1 MPSPR
6 PSPSPGPRTAWPRS
20 SARGSRSGPGG
31 SAAAA
36 PPRPAAAAPCPRP
49 HRSRS
54 NMTREPR
61 RSSTGYLGA
70 LWIIAPLMPGLAA
83 VVTVGTYLFLP
94 TLTGVEPPTPP
105 AYPAWALIAGLG
117 VTALVWF
124 GGAFFAKALV
134 SAPRAQLR
142 LYAELLERTRSLRDR
157 TSTVRPSRPRT
168 ARPPRRRAPTSPT
181 PPRSSRARVP
191 ARPCAGRSRAA
202 T

>member
-6 PSPSPGPRTAWPRS
+6 PGRAPAPEPPGPDPAPVAAPPAPVT
-20 SARGSRSGPGG
+20 
-31 SAAAA
+31 AAA
-36 PPRPAAAAPCPRP
+36 PASAPAAVATRPEPTPEPVESAP
-49 HRSRS
+49 
-54 NMTREPR
+54 EPR

-105 AYPAWALIAGLG
+105 AYPGLALIAGLG
-117 VTALVWF
+117 ATALVWF
-124 GGAFFAKALV
+124 GGAFLAKALV

-142 LYAELLERTRSLRDR
+142 LYAELLERTRSLTTEHRR
-157 TSTVRPSRPRT
+157 APPPRPRT
-168 ARPPRRRAPTSPT
+168 TRQPRRRGPTSPT
-181 PPRSSRARVP
+181 PPRSSKARVRV
-191 ARPCAGRSRAA
+191 RPSAGRSQAA